1 VTFFGSW
8 NDFEN
13 SQDAFLKNFRLQD
26 ELIPAL
32 DVTL

>member
-1 VTFFGSW
+1 VYSTWAEFEQSKDKLVR
-8 NDFEN
+8 DF
-13 SQDAFLKNFRLQD
+13 LLQD